1 MATKV
6 YKDFYEWWLE
16 FEKRWRASEVEG
28 GVRNYCLEA
37 WDAAV
42 NGTWANADEDK
53 IKLQAEVERLQ
64 AALNAVAEKAYQ
76 SDVLETGMKEHWI
89 GEGKEYADKADWIND
104 WLCQFF
110 EM

>member
-1 MATKV
+1 MDRLEEIRKRLGTYRDYNV
-6 YKDFYEWWLE
+6 IEDDIRWL
-16 FEKRWRASEVEG
+16 
-28 GVRNYCLEA
+28 L
-37 WDAAV
+37 
-42 NGTWANADEDK
+42 
-53 IKLQAEVERLQ
+53 AEVDRLG
-64 AALNAVAEKAYQ
+64 AALNSVAEKAYQ